1 MREICNRLC
10 TLFLA
15 LVVLAFFATPV
26 LHGQT
31 AVDGAIGG
39 TVMDSSGA
47 VVSGSAVTVRNV
59 ATNAQQTAT
68 TDSNGYYRIIH
79 LQPGVYSV
87 SISAPGFRDYKA
99 TDVTVQV
106 GSMTDVE
113 GRMEVGTAAQTV
125 EVTGE
130 APIINTTSADFAGV
144 VDQVPL
150 KDLPENN
157 YRWSAFALLTPGV
170 TNDSNGYGLLSFRGA
185 STLLNNVTIDGTD
198 DNQAYFSEERGRT
211 RAGYSTIKD
220 SVQEFQVNT
229 SNYSSEYGRSA
240 GGIVNSVTK
249 SGTNAFHGDVY
260 YFDRDSDWNAQ
271 NYYVQH
277 PVQTSPGHY
286 TAVPFKPTD
295 LRRQYGFTVGG
306 PLLKN
311 RLFFFLGAD
320 RFYHD
325 FPGAATITG
334 TSANAN
340 FYTAPDAT
348 LPAGKVCG
356 VTSGTTAPNYQDSN
370 VCQFSTNTGLSYAD
384 AASYYSNGIAS
395 MTSMLGQVAR
405 TGDQTIYFPK
415 IDWQIN
421 DKNRASVE
429 ANRMRWTSPAGI
441 QTSPAVA
448 YGMSSFGNDY
458 VRDNWIVGKLDTF
471 LTPTFSNEVRYM
483 YGRDFEFEF
492 NQTPTSYE
500 QNNLVKTANY
510 TNSLGLPA
518 NVYLSGFF
526 QFGTPQ
532 FLNRAA
538 LPDERRWQIADTLE
552 WIHGN
557 HDVRFGGDYI
567 HTYDLI
573 SNLYNQYG
581 GFTYSGNTPLGNY
594 LADLY
599 LSQNP
604 QPGKTAEHYTY
615 FNQGAGL
622 PGLEFTSGDYSLF
635 VQDEWKIRPRL
646 SLTGGL
652 RWEFEKMPDPMLANS
667 LVPATSKMPSNKGN
681 IGPRVGF
688 AYDVFGH
695 GTTVVRGGYGF
706 FFARAIN
713 ATIYQNL
720 IVTGASGSQ
729 TNPQFNPG
737 AACAPQFPQVV
748 PPSSYGSCLL
758 GASGNATVY
767 FFDKNFRLPAIYQ
780 GDLSLQ
786 QQITKNDVFGLSWL
800 GSWGRRLPDFVDT
813 NLPAPTQVSFT
824 ISDPG
829 GKGPLADG
837 TTLTTNAYL
846 GKRPNTN
853 FSSITDTFS
862 GVTSN
867 YEALVAQFQHRMS
880 HYASFSASYTWSHAL
895 DYGENNNTAPTA
907 NALLDPANLKLDY
920 GNSNQNVPN
929 RLMMYSVLDSPWHV
943 HGPLGYL
950 ANDFQLAP
958 TFQFQS
964 GLPYS
969 MGISGSQSKLYLTP
983 GATAQGSLVS
993 TGSFNGSNGANRVPF
1008 VDRNVFNMPHTVGVD
1023 LRASKRFVVKER
1035 YSLEFLAEAFN
1046 LANHQNVTGI
1056 GATAYSV
1063 ALDNTNHVNQLTP
1076 YTSTPFQSV
1085 TSTDN
1090 SNFAYNVRQLQM
1102 ALRFQF

>member
-1 MREICNRLC
+1 MSNLC
-10 TLFLA
+10 DKLRTFFLLCLP
-15 LVVLAFFATPV
+15 LVFFAAPAV
-26 LHGQT
+26 QAQT

-47 VVSGSAVTVRNV
+47 VVPSATVTVRDI

-68 TDSNGYYRIIH
+68 TDEAGYFRIIH
-79 LQPGVYSV
+79 LQPGLYNVT
-87 SISAPGFRDYKA
+87 IAARGFSDYKA

-106 GSMTDVE
+106 GLMTDVE
-113 GRMEVGTAAQTV
+113 GKMSVGTAAQTV

-130 APIINTTSADFAGV
+130 APIINTTSPDFAGV

-150 KDLPENN
+150 KSLPENN

-220 SVQEFQVNT
+220 AVQEFQVNT

-249 SGTNAFHGDVY
+249 SGTNGFHGDVY
-260 YFDRDSDWNAQ
+260 YFDRDSAWAAENQ
-271 NYYVQH
+271 YVTH
-277 PVQTSPGHY
+277 PVEVSSAPVTYSV
-286 TAVPFKPTD
+286 VPFKPTD

-306 PLLKN
+306 PLLRDK
-311 RLFFFLGAD
+311 LFFFVGGD

-325 FPGAATITG
+325 FPAAATILG

-340 FYTAPDAT
+340 FFN
-348 LPAGKVCG
+348 
-356 VTSGTTAPNYQDSN
+356 TSS
-370 VCQFSTNTGLSYAD
+370 SYAATQISALATATGMTPS
-384 AASYYSNGIAS
+384 AAAAYYSNGIAGL
-395 MTSMLGQVAR
+395 TSMLGQVPR

-421 DKNRASVE
+421 QKNRASVE

-448 YGMSSFGNDY
+448 YGMESFGNDY

-471 LTPTFSNEVRYM
+471 ITNTFSNEIRYM

-492 NQTPTSYE
+492 NQTPTAYE
-500 QNNLVKTANY
+500 ENNLVKTANY

-532 FLNRAA
+532 FLNRQA
-538 LPDERRWQIADTLE
+538 LPDERRYQIADTLE

-557 HDVRFGGDYI
+557 HDVKYGGDFV

-573 SNLYNQYG
+573 ANLYNQYG

-604 QPGKTAEHYTY
+604 VAGKTAEHYTS

-622 PGLEFTSGDYSLF
+622 PGIDFTTGDYSVF
-635 VQDEWKIRPRL
+635 AQDEWKIRPRL

-652 RWEFEKMPDPMLANS
+652 RWEYEHIPSPQLANT
-667 LVPATSKMPSNKGN
+667 LVPATGTMPNNIGN

-720 IVTGASGSQ
+720 IVTGAAGSQ

-737 AACAPQFPQVV
+737 ATCAPQFPQVV
-748 PPSSYGSCLL
+748 PPSNYGSCLE
-758 GASGNATVY
+758 GSSGNATVY

-780 GDLSLQ
+780 GDLSVQ

-800 GSWGRRLPDFVDT
+800 GSWGRRLPDWVDT

-824 ISDPG
+824 VTDPTG
-829 GKGPLADG
+829 LGPLANG
-837 TTLTTNAYL
+837 TVFTTDAYL
-846 GKRPNTN
+846 GKRPNAN

-862 GVTSN
+862 GVNSN
-867 YEALVAQFQHRMS
+867 YEALVGLYQHRLS
-880 HYASFSASYTWSHAL
+880 HFVSFSANYTWSHAL
-895 DYGENNNTAPTA
+895 DYGENNSTAPSA
-907 NALLDPANLKLDY
+907 NGLMDPANLKLEY

-929 RLMMYSVLDSPWHV
+929 RLMMYGVVDSPWHV
-943 HGPLGYL
+943 NGPLGYL
-950 ANDFQLAP
+950 ANGFELSPDFQS
-958 TFQFQS
+958 QS

-969 MGISGSQSKLYLTP
+969 MGISGSQSKLYLP
-983 GATAQGSLVS
+983 GSATQGSLVS
-993 TGSFNGSNGANRVPF
+993 TGSFNGSNGTNRVPF
-1008 VDRNVFNMPHTVGVD
+1008 IDRNAFNMPHTYVVD
-1023 LRASKRFVVKER
+1023 LRASKTVTFRER
-1035 YSLEFLAEAFN
+1035 YSVQFLAEAFN
-1046 LANHQNVTGI
+1046 LANHQNVTAV
-1056 GATAYSV
+1056 GATAYAV
-1063 ALDNTNHVNQLTP
+1063 ALNTTSHVNEFVP

-1090 SNFAYNVRQLQM
+1090 SNFAYNIRQVQM
-1102 ALRFQF
+1102 ALRLQF

>member
-1 MREICNRLC
+1 MRKLCNRFG
-10 TLFLA
+10 TLFLLLLPLVFAASA
-15 LVVLAFFATPV
+15 LRA
-26 LHGQT
+26 QT

-39 TVMDSSGA
+39 TVMDASGA
-47 VVSGSAVTVRNV
+47 VVPGSTVTVRNI
-59 ATNAQQTAT
+59 ATNAQQTET
-68 TDSNGYYRIIH
+68 TDSAGYYRIIH
-79 LQPGVYSV
+79 LQPGIYSLT
-87 SISAPGFRDYKA
+87 IAAPGFADYKA
-99 TDVTVQV
+99 TNVTVQV
-106 GSMTDVE
+106 GSMTDIE
-113 GRMEVGTAAQTV
+113 GKMVVGTAAQTV
-125 EVTGE
+125 QVTGE
-130 APIINTTSADFAGV
+130 APVINTTSPDFAGV

-150 KDLPENN
+150 NRLPENN

-185 STLLNNVTIDGTD
+185 STLLNNVTVDGTD

-211 RAGYSTIKD
+211 RAGYSSIKD
-220 SVQEFQVNT
+220 SIQEFQVNT

-260 YFDRDSDWNAQ
+260 YFDRDSAWAAQ
-271 NYYVQH
+271 NQYVTH
-277 PVQTSPGHY
+277 PVQTGPTSY
-286 TAVPFKPTD
+286 SVVSFKPTD

-306 PLLKN
+306 PLLRDK
-311 RLFFFLGAD
+311 LFFFLAGD

-325 FPGAATITG
+325 FPAAATILG
-334 TSANAN
+334 IANAN
-340 FYTAPDAT
+340 YYNTTGSYAASQIAVLASATGMTTADAT
-348 LPAGKVCG
+348 
-356 VTSGTTAPNYQDSN
+356 TYYQ
-370 VCQFSTNTGLSYAD
+370 
-384 AASYYSNGIAS
+384 NGIAGL
-395 MTSMLGQVAR
+395 TSMLGAVQR
-405 TGDQTIYFPK
+405 SGDQTIYFPK

-421 DKNRASVE
+421 GKNRASVE

-448 YGMSSFGNDY
+448 YGAASFGNDY

-471 LTPTFSNEVRYM
+471 VTPKLSNEVRYM
-483 YGRDFEFEF
+483 YGRDYEFEF
-492 NQTPTSYE
+492 NQTPTAYE
-500 QNNLVKTANY
+500 QNNLVKTPNY

-538 LPDERRWQIADTLE
+538 LPDERRWQIADTIE
-552 WIHGN
+552 WIRGS
-557 HDVRFGGDYI
+557 HDIRFGGDFV

-622 PGLEFTSGDYSLF
+622 PGLEFTTGDYSLF

-652 RWEFEKMPDPMLANS
+652 RWEYEKMPDPLLVNP
-667 LVPATSKMPSNKGN
+667 LVPATRTMPDNKGN

-713 ATIYQNL
+713 ATIYQNM

-737 AACAPQFPQVV
+737 APCAPQFPQVV
-748 PPSSYGSCLL
+748 PPTSYSTCLL

-767 FFDKNFRLPAIYQ
+767 YFDKNFRMPVIYQ
-780 GDLSLQ
+780 GDLSIQ

-824 ISDPG
+824 ISDPSG
-829 GKGPLADG
+829 LGPFPNNSTF
-837 TTLTTNAYL
+837 TTEAYL
-846 GKRPNTN
+846 GKRPNAN

-867 YEALVAQFQHRMS
+867 YEALVGQFQHRLS
-880 HYASFSASYTWSHAL
+880 HYASFSTSYTWSHAL
-895 DYGENNNTAPTA
+895 DYGENNNTSPTA
-907 NALLDPANLKLDY
+907 PRC
-920 GNSNQNVPN
+920 SI
-929 RLMMYSVLDSPWHV
+929 R
-943 HGPLGYL
+943 
-950 ANDFQLAP
+950 
-958 TFQFQS
+958 
-964 GLPYS
+964 
-969 MGISGSQSKLYLTP
+969 
-983 GATAQGSLVS
+983 
-993 TGSFNGSNGANRVPF
+993 
-1008 VDRNVFNMPHTVGVD
+1008 
-1023 LRASKRFVVKER
+1023 
-1035 YSLEFLAEAFN
+1035 
-1046 LANHQNVTGI
+1046 
-1056 GATAYSV
+1056 
-1063 ALDNTNHVNQLTP
+1063 
-1076 YTSTPFQSV
+1076 
-1085 TSTDN
+1085 
-1090 SNFAYNVRQLQM
+1090 
-1102 ALRFQF
+1102 

>member
-1 MREICNRLC
+1 MRVICNAYANL
-10 TLFLA
+10 LFFCL
-15 LVVLAFFATPV
+15 LLAFGIAPAART
-26 LHGQT
+26 QT

-39 TVMDSSGA
+39 TVMDATGA
-47 VVSGSAVTVRNV
+47 VVSGATVTVRNT

-68 TDSNGYYRIIH
+68 TDASGYYRIIH
-79 LQPGVYSV
+79 LQPGVFSV
-87 SISAPGFRDYKA
+87 TIAASGFSDYKA
-99 TDVTVQV
+99 SDVIVQV
-106 GSMTDVE
+106 GSLTDVE
-113 GRMEVGTAAQTV
+113 GKMAVGTAAQTV
-125 EVTGE
+125 QVTSE
-130 APIINTTSADFAGV
+130 TPIINTTSPDFAGV
-144 VDQVPL
+144 VDEVPL

-260 YFDRDSDWNAQ
+260 YFDRDSAWAAQ
-271 NYYVQH
+271 NQYVTH
-277 PVQTSPGHY
+277 PVQTGPASY
-286 TAVPFKPTD
+286 SVVSFKPTD
-295 LRRQYGFTVGG
+295 LRRQYGFAVGG
-306 PLLKN
+306 PIL
-311 RLFFFLGAD
+311 RDELFFFLAGD

-325 FPGAATITG
+325 FPAAATILG
-334 TSANAN
+334 TSANSN
-340 FYTAPDAT
+340 FYGTTGSYAASQTAVLSSATGMSTSDAT
-348 LPAGKVCG
+348 
-356 VTSGTTAPNYQDSN
+356 TYYQ
-370 VCQFSTNTGLSYAD
+370 
-384 AASYYSNGIAS
+384 NGIAS
-395 MTSMLGQVAR
+395 MTSMLGAAPR

-448 YGMSSFGNDY
+448 YGKASFGNDY

-483 YGRDFEFEF
+483 YGRDYEFEF
-492 NQTPTSYE
+492 NQTPTTYE

-510 TNSLGLPA
+510 TNSLGLPV
-518 NVYLSGFF
+518 NVFLSGFF

-557 HDVRFGGDYI
+557 HDIRFGGDFV

-594 LADLY
+594 FADLY

-604 QPGKTAEHYTY
+604 QPGKTAEHYTS

-622 PGLEFTSGDYSLF
+622 PGLGFTTGDYSLF
-635 VQDEWKIRPRL
+635 VQDEWKLNPRL

-652 RWEFEKMPDPMLANS
+652 RWEYEKMPDTQLANS
-667 LVPATSKMPSNKGN
+667 LVPSTHTMPDNKGN

-729 TNPQFNPG
+729 ANPQFNPG
-737 AACAPQFPQVV
+737 AACAPQFPKVV
-748 PPSSYGSCLL
+748 DPSNYATCLL
-758 GASGNATVY
+758 GASGNATVD
-767 FFDKNFRLPAIYQ
+767 FFDKNFRLPVIYQ
-780 GDLSLQ
+780 GDLSVQ
-786 QQITKNDVFGLSWL
+786 QQLTKNDVFGVSWL
-800 GSWGRRLPDFVDT
+800 GSWGRRLPDWVDT

-824 ISDPG
+824 INDPG
-829 GKGPLADG
+829 GKGPLPNGA
-837 TTLTTNAYL
+837 TFSTNAYL
-846 GKRPNTN
+846 GTRPNKN

-867 YEALVAQFQHRMS
+867 YEALVGQFTHRMS
-880 HYASFSASYTWSHAL
+880 HYSSMGANYTWSHAL
-895 DYGENNNTAPTA
+895 DYGENNSTAPSAT
-907 NALLDPANLKLDY
+907 ALLDPANLKLDY
-920 GNSNQNVPN
+920 GNSNQNVPQ
-929 RLMMYSVLDSPWHV
+929 RLMMYGLVDTPWHI

-950 ANDFQLAP
+950 ANDFQIAP
-958 TFQFQS
+958 AFQIQS
-964 GLPYS
+964 GLLYS
-969 MGISGSQSKLYLTP
+969 MGISGSQSKLYLVP
-983 GATAQGSLVS
+983 GGTAQGSLVS

-1008 VDRNVFNMPHTVGVD
+1008 VDRNAFNMPHSVGVD
-1023 LRASKRFVVKER
+1023 LRASKRFVVRER
-1035 YSLEFLAEAFN
+1035 YSLEFLTEAFN
-1046 LANHQNVTGI
+1046 LANHQNVTGV
-1056 GATAYSV
+1056 GATAYAV
-1063 ALDNTNHVNQLTP
+1063 AVDSTAHVNQLVP

-1102 ALRFQF
+1102 ALRLQF

>member
-1 MREICNRLC
+1 MHKIISRICFLSA
-10 TLFLA
+10 TFLFLVA
-15 LVVLAFFATPV
+15 ISVSA
-26 LHGQT
+26 QT

-47 VVSGSAVTVRNV
+47 VVPGAAVTVRNL

-68 TDSNGYYRIIH
+68 TDNSGNFRIIH
-79 LQPGVYSV
+79 LQPGQYNVT
-87 SISAPGFRDYKA
+87 IAAQGFSDYKA
-99 TDVTVQV
+99 TGVTVQV
-106 GSMTDVE
+106 GSITNVDGQMK
-113 GRMEVGTAAQTV
+113 VGTAAQTV
-125 EVTGE
+125 EVSGE

-150 KDLPENN
+150 KNLPENN

-185 STLLNNVTIDGTD
+185 STLLNNVTVDGTD

-220 SVQEFQVNT
+220 AIQEFQVNT

-260 YFDRDSDWNAQ
+260 YFDRDSAWAAQ
-271 NYYVQH
+271 NKYVTH
-277 PVQTSPGHY
+277 PVQTAPGAY
-286 TAVPFKPTD
+286 NVVSFKPTD

-306 PLLKN
+306 PILRDK
-311 RLFFFLGAD
+311 LFFFLAAD

-325 FPGAATITG
+325 FPGAATILG

-340 FYTAPDAT
+340 FF
-348 LPAGKVCG
+348 
-356 VTSGTTAPNYQDSN
+356 GTT
-370 VCQFSTNTGLSYAD
+370 GSYA
-384 AASYYSNGIAS
+384 ASQIAVLATATGMSTANATTYYTNGIAS
-395 MTSMLGQVAR
+395 LTSMLGQVPR

-421 DKNRASVE
+421 EKNRASVE

-471 LTPTFSNEVRYM
+471 LTSHFSNEVRYM

-492 NQTPTSYE
+492 NQTPTAYE

-538 LPDERRWQIADTLE
+538 LPDERRYQIADTLE
-552 WIHGN
+552 WVHGK
-557 HDVRFGGDYI
+557 HDVRFGGDFV

-594 LADLY
+594 LTDLY

-604 QPGKTAEHYTY
+604 QPGKTAEHYNY

-622 PGLEFTSGDYSLF
+622 AGLNFETGDYSLF
-635 VQDEWKIRPRL
+635 VQDEWKVQPRL
-646 SLTGGL
+646 SLTAGL
-652 RWEFEKMPDPMLANS
+652 RWEFEKMPDTQLANS
-667 LVPATSKMPSNKGN
+667 LVPATNTMPSNKGN

-688 AYDVFGH
+688 AYDVYGH

-737 AACAPQFPQVV
+737 ANCAPQFPQVV
-748 PPSSYGSCLL
+748 DPSNYGTCLL

-780 GDLSLQ
+780 ADLSVQ

-813 NLPAPTQVSFT
+813 NLPTPTQVSFT
-824 ISDPG
+824 INDPKG
-829 GKGPLADG
+829 AGPLPNG
-837 TTLTTNAYL
+837 STFTTNAYL

-862 GVTSN
+862 GVNSS

-880 HYASFSASYTWSHAL
+880 HYASFTASYTWSHAL
-895 DYGENNNTAPTA
+895 DFGENNNTAPTA
-907 NALLDPANLKLDY
+907 NALLDPANLRLDY

-950 ANDFQLAP
+950 ANNFELAP

-969 MGISGSQSKLYLTP
+969 MGISGSQSKLYLP
-983 GATAQGSLVS
+983 GSATQGSLIS
-993 TGSFNGSNGANRVPF
+993 TGSFNGSNGANRVPI
-1008 VDRNVFNMPHTVGVD
+1008 VDRNAFNMPHTVGVD

-1056 GATAYSV
+1056 GSTAYSV
-1063 ALDNTNHVNQLTP
+1063 AVDSTNHVNQLTP
-1076 YTSTPFQSV
+1076 YTSTPFESV

-1090 SNFAYNVRQLQM
+1090 SNFAYNIRQVQM
-1102 ALRFQF
+1102 ALRLQF